1 MSSTTLLISLYRC
14 ANKKEKYP
22 PHLEIRQDIPSSVK
36 IGDNFRI
43 SHPSGIVING
53 NTIIGK
59 NVCVRCNTCIGGD
72 YTGENAPVI
81 GNNVNIGPNV
91 CIIGK
96 IKIGNN
102 VDIGAGS
109 VVVKDVPDNVVVA
122 GNPVRIIRY
131 KD

>member
-1 MSSTTLLISLYRC
+1 M
-14 ANKKEKYP
+14 
-22 PHLEIRQDIPSSVK
+22 
-36 IGDNFRI
+36 
-43 SHPSGIVING
+43 
-53 NTIIGK
+53 
-59 NVCVRCNTCIGGD
+59 
-72 YTGENAPVI
+72 
-81 GNNVNIGPNV
+81 NIGPNV